1 VGEPA
6 QTRGPTSRPGRRDAL
21 VVAAACI
28 VVFSVGAL
36 TKSFDRLEPLIA
48 RADIGDELIAA
59 FLIAAAGI
67 AVLAV
72 RGTRR
77 AAREAAL
84 REETDEQI
92 RALIAES
99 PVVSFTWLPQEH
111 RYRYIS
117 PQIQTLFGV
126 PADAHSQDWSAQI
139 HPEDRARVAEI
150 SRIAD
155 RDGTTYLAEY
165 RIVRP
170 DGEIR
175 WIHDESTYYDLDDEG
190 RPQLAQGVMFD
201 ITDRKE
207 AEDRAAAAEERYR
220 TLVERVP
227 AISYAWDSSFAQ
239 GSVPALYI
247 SPQIEQLLGVSA
259 ASWLEDPMAWSAHAH
274 PDDEPWVTAA
284 WSAATEAGAPFSAE
298 YRLRTTSG
306 DWLWVRDEANPIGPG
321 SGGGDLYQGVIV
333 DITERHLAE
342 ESVRGAEE
350 RWRLLLE
357 HLPLV
362 AYQISVDDAGEV
374 ADRWVAAG
382 VERLFGI
389 TVDDWLA
396 DVDAWDAAIHA
407 DDRAVV
413 LAAWEEMK
421 DGVEPFDRQYRM
433 VHRDGHVVWVHDRAT
448 CTIRD
453 GVRVVEGA
461 FVDITA
467 WREAEAAL
475 TEAESRFRTLVEQL
489 PAITFIE
496 DAITGED
503 IYVSPQLETMYGY
516 TAEEWS
522 ADPHLWETRLH
533 PDDHDWVV
541 ASNERDEGDV
551 WSIDY
556 RSFTRDDRMLW
567 VHNEA
572 RLIRDADG
580 APLYW
585 LGAVYDITERKIA
598 EERLRDAEER
608 YRTLV
613 EQLPVAIYT
622 DAVDEIATALYIS
635 PQYEALTGYTP
646 EQRLLDPELW
656 VHMLHPDDRARVLA
670 ESDATNATG
679 EPFDV
684 EYRIVAAD
692 GHIVWLHD
700 HAMQVID
707 AEGRGR
713 WHGVLQDVTEAH
725 LAAEA
730 VSRRDAI
737 LEATSVAAARF
748 LRSPAWET
756 HLAEVLERLGRAGE
770 AQRCSVYRNVEMPDG
785 SPGVAMVECW
795 DLAGMVPDDQREPFP
810 WQGLGFERWAEEL
823 GAGRPIHGNVET
835 FPVSEQ
841 ERLTSEPFPIRSL
854 IAVPIVAD
862 DVWWGYI
869 AFDHTS
875 AHDAFDTEIEAL
887 TVTASTLGAA
897 IEREL
902 AVGRLDEAET
912 LYRSLIEHLP
922 AVTYIEDPV
931 TGDNI
936 YMSPQVHSFLGYSDD
951 EWGTFDQWLDTVHP
965 DDRERALAR
974 DDTSTEDGTPFRCEY
989 RLRRKSG
996 DIVWVRDEAY
1006 LVRNADGTER
1016 YWQGVL
1022 FDITAEKE
1030 AEQQLR
1036 RAEERYRLLVEE
1048 MPAISYLSE
1057 SAPAG
1062 EPWPTRYISPQ
1073 IERILGLTP
1082 EEWLADPTLWGTL
1095 VDPEDQERAAAAD
1108 AAHYGSGEPLDIELR
1123 VHDKDGNVR
1132 WLRDQAVI
1140 IRDDDGAPLFS
1151 QGIMFDVT
1159 ERKLA
1164 EERLADAEQRY
1175 RAIVEH
1181 IPAAIYLHSPTEAME
1196 TVYMSPQVAD
1206 IVGVPPEAWIAD
1218 PDLWYRLVVPE
1229 DRDRTLAAFLAAV
1242 EAGENW
1248 RAEYRV
1254 RTPDGR
1260 TVWIHDETTFLTDEH
1275 GEPALVQ
1282 GVMFD
1287 ITERKLAEQALRD
1300 SEQREREAAERLRAV
1315 DEMKNTFLAAV
1326 SHELRSPLTSILGLA
1341 LTLERAPDIQGQ
1353 DRDDLLS
1360 RLAANAK
1367 KLDRLLKD
1375 LLDIDRL
1382 NRGIVEPQY
1391 RVTDVAAIAR
1401 RTVEHLD
1408 ALAGRE
1414 VIVQT
1419 DPVVIP
1425 VDPPKIERIVENLL
1439 MNASRHTDADRRIW
1453 LIVAPHDGG
1462 VRITVEDDGP
1472 GVPADI
1478 RAAIFEPFRQGPTRS
1493 PHSPGTGI
1501 GLSLVA
1507 RFAELHGGRAWV
1519 DEREGGGAAFHV
1531 VIPGKVPEHAEFER
1545 DAERSPIA
1553 PQADAG

>member
-6 QTRGPTSRPGRRDAL
+6 QTRRPPSRSGRRDAL
-21 VVAAACI
+21 IVGAACI
-28 VVFSVGAL
+28 ALLTVGAL
-36 TKSFDRLEPLIA
+36 TRSFDRLEPLIA
-48 RADIGDELIAA
+48 RANVGDELVAA
-59 FLIAAAGI
+59 FLLAAVGV

-72 RGTRR
+72 QGSRR
-77 AAREAAL
+77 ATEEAEL
-84 REETDEQI
+84 RAQADAQI
-92 RALIAES
+92 RALVAES
-99 PVVSFTWLPQEH
+99 PVVSFTWLPKEH
-111 RYRYIS
+111 RYRYVS
-117 PQIQTLFGV
+117 PQIGTLFGV
-126 PADAHSQDWSAQI
+126 SADAHSHDWSAQI
-139 HPEDRARVAEI
+139 HPDDRARVADI
-150 SRIAD
+150 SRAAD

-165 RIVRP
+165 RIIRP
-170 DGEIR
+170 DGVVR
-175 WIHDESTYYDLDDEG
+175 WIHDESVYYDLDDDG

-201 ITDRKE
+201 ITERKE

-259 ASWLEDPMAWSAHAH
+259 KSWLDDPMAWSAHAH
-274 PDDEPWVTAA
+274 PDDEVRVTQT
-284 WSAATEAGAPFSAE
+284 WSAATEAGSPFSAE
-298 YRLRTTSG
+298 YRLRTASG
-306 DWLWVRDEANPIGPG
+306 EWIWVRDEANPVGPG
-321 SGGGDLYQGVIV
+321 SGGGHLYQGVIV
-333 DITERHLAE
+333 DITERHVSEDAL
-342 ESVRGAEE
+342 RGAEA

-362 AYQISVDDAGEV
+362 AYQIAADENGDVT
-374 ADRWVAAG
+374 DRWVAAG

-389 TVDDWLA
+389 GVDEWLS
-396 DVDAWDAAIHA
+396 DVDAWDAAIHP
-407 DDRAVV
+407 DDRSGV
-413 LAAWEEMK
+413 LAAWDRMK
-421 DGVEPFDRQYRM
+421 TDRDPFDQQYRM
-433 VHRDGHVVWVHDRAT
+433 VHRDGHIVWVHDRAT
-448 CTIRD
+448 CAMRD
-453 GVRVVEGA
+453 GMRIVEGA
-461 FVDITA
+461 FVDITG
-467 WREAEAAL
+467 WRAAEEALSEAEG
-475 TEAESRFRTLVEQL
+475 RFRTLVEQL

-496 DAITGED
+496 DATTGED

-533 PDDHDWVV
+533 PDDHDWVL
-541 ASNERDEGDV
+541 ASNESDAGDV
-551 WSIDY
+551 WSVDY
-556 RSFTRDDRMLW
+556 RSFTRDDRLLW
-567 VHNEA
+567 VHNES
-572 RLIRDADG
+572 RLIRDPDG

-585 LGAVYDITERKIA
+585 LGVVYDITERKVA

-656 VHMLHPDDRARVLA
+656 VRMLHPDDRERVLA
-670 ESDATNATG
+670 ESDATNDTG

-692 GHIVWLHD
+692 GRIVWLHD
-700 HAMQVID
+700 HAMQVTD
-707 AEGRGR
+707 GEGRGR
-713 WHGVLQDVTEAH
+713 WHGVLQDVTDAH

-730 VSRRDAI
+730 VARRDAI

-756 HLAEVLERLGRAGE
+756 HLPEVLERLGRAGE
-770 AQRCSVYRNVEMPDG
+770 AQRCSVYRNVTMSDG
-785 SPGVAMVECW
+785 GPGVALVGYW
-795 DLAGMVPDDQREPFP
+795 DARGTEPYPVDPFP
-810 WQGLGFERWAEEL
+810 WVGGGFERWATAL
-823 GAGRPIHGNVET
+823 AAGRAIHGNVDG
-835 FPVSEQ
+835 FPTA
-841 ERLTSEPFPIRSL
+841 EREVLLSDPFPIRSL
-854 IAVPIVAD
+854 IAVPISAD
-862 DVWWGYI
+862 DTWWGYV
-869 AFDHTS
+869 AFDHTDP
-875 AHDAFDTEIEAL
+875 HDRFETEIEAL

-931 TGDNI
+931 SGDNI
-936 YMSPQVHSFLGYSDD
+936 YMSPQVHSFLGYNDD
-951 EWGTFDQWLDTVHP
+951 EWGTFEQWLDTVHP
-965 DDRERALAR
+965 DDRDRALAR
-974 DDTSTEDGTPFRCEY
+974 DDASTEGGTPFRCEY
-989 RLRRKSG
+989 RLRRRSG
-996 DIVWVRDEAY
+996 DTVWVRDEAY
-1006 LVRNADGTER
+1006 LVRNPDGTER

-1030 AEQQLR
+1030 AEQQIR
-1036 RAEERYRLLVEE
+1036 QAEERYRLLVEE
-1048 MPAISYLSE
+1048 MPAISYLAE
-1057 SAPAG
+1057 VAPGPEA
-1062 EPWPTRYISPQ
+1062 WPTRYISPQ
-1073 IERILGLTP
+1073 IERILGFAP
-1082 EEWLADPTLWGTL
+1082 EEWLADPDRWTRLIHP
-1095 VDPEDQERAAAAD
+1095 DDRERAVAAD
-1108 AAHYGSGEPLDIELR
+1108 AEHYATGEPLDIELR
-1123 VHDKDGNVR
+1123 VYDKRGNLL
-1132 WLRDQAVI
+1132 WIRDQAVI
-1140 IRDDDGAPLFS
+1140 VRDDEGAPLFS
-1151 QGIMFDVT
+1151 QGIMLDVT

-1164 EERLADAEQRY
+1164 EDRLADAEQRY

-1181 IPAAIYLHSPTEAME
+1181 IPAAIYLHRPTDAME

-1206 IVGVPPEAWIAD
+1206 IVGVDPEAWIAD

-1229 DRDRTLAAFLAAV
+1229 DRDRTLTAFLAAV

-1248 RAEYRV
+1248 SAEYRV

-1260 TVWIHDETTFLTDEH
+1260 TVWIHDETTFLTDEE
-1275 GEPALVQ
+1275 GEPILVQ

-1287 ITERKLAEQALRD
+1287 VTERKLAEQALRE
-1300 SEQREREAAERLRAV
+1300 SEQREREAAERLRAL
-1315 DEMKNTFLAAV
+1315 DDMKNTFLAAV

-1391 RVTDVAAIAR
+1391 RVTDVATIAR

-1414 VIVQT
+1414 VIVRT

-1425 VDPPKIERIVENLL
+1425 VDPAKIERIVENLL
-1439 MNASRHTDADRRIW
+1439 VNASRHTDADRRIW
-1453 LIVAPHDGG
+1453 LIVAPHEGG

-1472 GVPADI
+1472 GVPPEL

-1493 PHSPGTGI
+1493 PHAPGTGI

-1507 RFAELHGGRAWV
+1507 RFAELHAGRAWV
-1519 DEREGGGAAFHV
+1519 DERDGGGAAFHV
-1531 VIPGKVPEHAEFER
+1531 VIPGKIPDQAQAAR
-1545 DAERSPIA
+1545 DAEPPA
-1553 PQADAG
+1553 ATVHADAG

>member
-1 VGEPA
+1 MGEPA
-6 QTRGPTSRPGRRDAL
+6 DTRRPSSRPGRRDAL
-21 VVAAACI
+21 VVAVAC
-28 VVFSVGAL
+28 VGLFLLGAF
-36 TKSFDRLEPLIA
+36 TGAFDRLEPIVA
-48 RADIGDELIAA
+48 QADVGDDLVGG
-59 FLIAAAGI
+59 FLLVAVGV

-72 RGTRR
+72 RSARR
-77 AAREAAL
+77 EAREAAL
-84 REETDEQI
+84 RADADDQI
-92 RALIAES
+92 RALIAGS

-111 RYRYIS
+111 RYRYVS
-117 PQIQTLFGV
+117 PQIETLFGV
-126 PADAHSQDWSAQI
+126 TADNHERDWSGQI
-139 HPEDRARVAEI
+139 HPDDRERVAEL
-150 SRIAD
+150 SRVAD
-155 RDGTTYLAEY
+155 RDGSTYLAEY

-175 WIHDESTYYDLDDEG
+175 WIHDESEYYERDADG

-201 ITDRKE
+201 ITERKE

-220 TLVERVP
+220 TLVEKVP
-227 AISYAWDSSFAQ
+227 AISYVWDSSFAQ
-239 GSVPALYI
+239 GTVPALYI
-247 SPQIEQLLGVSA
+247 SPQIEQVLGVA
-259 ASWLEDPMAWSAHAH
+259 PQAWLDDPMAWSVHAH
-274 PDDEPWVTAA
+274 PDDEATVSAA
-284 WSAATEAGAPFSAE
+284 WREATETGGPFSAE
-298 YRLRTTSG
+298 YRLRTMAG
-306 DWLWVRDEANPIGPG
+306 AWLWVRDEANPVGQG
-321 SGGGDLYQGVIV
+321 SDGGHLYQGVIV
-333 DITERHLAE
+333 DITERHNAE
-342 ESVRGAEE
+342 EAARSAEE

-362 AYQISVDDAGEV
+362 AYQISVDDAEAV
-374 ADRWVAAG
+374 TDRWVAAG
-382 VERLFGI
+382 VEQLFGI
-389 TVDDWLA
+389 TVDEWLA
-396 DVDAWDAAIHA
+396 DIDAWNDAIHP
-407 DDRAVV
+407 DDRADV
-413 LAAWEEMK
+413 LAAWDRMQA
-421 DGVEPFDRQYRM
+421 DAEPFDQQYRI
-433 VHRDGHVVWVHDRAT
+433 VHRDGRVLWVHDRAT
-448 CTIRD
+448 CTRRD
-453 GVRVVEGA
+453 DIRVVEGA
-461 FVDITA
+461 FVDVTG
-467 WREAEAAL
+467 WRAAEAAL
-475 TEAESRFRTLVEQL
+475 LEAEGRFRTLVEQL
-489 PAITFIE
+489 PAIVFIE
-496 DAITGED
+496 DAATGDD

-522 ADPHLWETRLH
+522 ADHELWQDRLH
-533 PDDHDWVV
+533 PDDRDRVI
-541 ASNERDEGDV
+541 ASNTADDGDDT
-551 WSIDY
+551 WGIDY
-556 RSFTRDDRMLW
+556 RTFTRDDRMLW
-567 VHNEA
+567 VHNES

-580 APLYW
+580 TPLYW
-585 LGAVYDITERKIA
+585 LGAVYDITERKAA

-646 EQRLLDPELW
+646 EQRMLNPELW
-656 VHMLHPDDRARVLA
+656 VQMLHPDDRARVLA
-670 ESDATNATG
+670 ESNATNDTG

-692 GHIVWLHD
+692 GRTVWLHD
-700 HAMQVID
+700 HAVQVTD
-707 AEGRGR
+707 AHGRGR
-713 WHGVLQDVTEAH
+713 WHGVLQDVTDAH
-725 LAAEA
+725 LAADA
-730 VSRRDAI
+730 VARRDAI

-748 LRSPAWET
+748 LRSAEWEA
-756 HLAEVLERLGRAGE
+756 HLPEVLERLGRAGE
-770 AQRCSVYRNVEMPDG
+770 AQRCSVYRNIAMPDG
-785 SPGVAMVECW
+785 GPGVQLVQAWAVGGIV
-795 DLAGMVPDDQREPFP
+795 ADDEPFP
-810 WQGLGFERWAEEL
+810 WEGAGFERWAVEL
-823 GAGRPIHGNVET
+823 AAGRPIHGNVDA

-841 ERLTSEPFPIRSL
+841 GILGSQPFPIRSL
-854 IAVPIVAD
+854 IVVPIFVDGA
-862 DVWWGYI
+862 WWGYV
-869 AFDHTS
+869 AFDHTD
-875 AHDAFDTEIEAL
+875 AHERFDTEIEAL

-931 TGDNI
+931 TGDNL

-951 EWGTFDQWLDTVHP
+951 EWGTFAQWLDTVHP
-965 DDRERALAR
+965 DDRDRALAR
-974 DDTSTEDGTPFRCEY
+974 DDESTGDGTPFRCEY

-996 DIVWVRDEAY
+996 DTVWVRDEAY
-1006 LVRNADGTER
+1006 LVRNLDGSER

-1030 AEQQLR
+1030 AEQQIR
-1036 RAEERYRLLVEE
+1036 QAEERYRLLVEE

-1057 SAPAG
+1057 CAPAG
-1062 EPWPTRYISPQ
+1062 EGWPTRYISPQ
-1073 IERILGLTP
+1073 IERLLGFTP
-1082 EEWLADPTLWGTL
+1082 EDWLADPTRWSRLL
-1095 VDPEDQERAAAAD
+1095 HPDDRERAAAAD
-1108 AAHYGSGEPLDIELR
+1108 AAHYETGEPLDIELR
-1123 VHDKDGNVR
+1123 VFDKDGNVV

-1181 IPAAIYLHSPTEAME
+1181 VPAAIYLHRPTDSMD

-1218 PDLWYRLVVPE
+1218 PDLWYRLVLPE
-1229 DRDRTLAAFLAAV
+1229 DRDVALTSFFDAV
-1242 EAGENW
+1242 ERGDNW
-1248 RAEYRV
+1248 RAEYRM

-1260 TVWIHDETTFLTDEH
+1260 IVWIHDETTFLTDEH
-1275 GEPALVQ
+1275 GEPMLVQ

-1287 ITERKLAEQALRD
+1287 VTERKLAEQALRE
-1300 SEQREREAAERLRAV
+1300 SEQREREAAERLRAL

-1341 LTLERAPDIQGQ
+1341 LTLERAPDIKGQ

-1391 RVTDVAAIAR
+1391 RVTDVSAIAR

-1414 VIVQT
+1414 IIVQT

-1439 MNASRHTDADRRIW
+1439 MNAARHTDADTRIW
-1453 LIVAPHDGG
+1453 LIVTPYEGG
-1462 VRITVEDDGP
+1462 VRITVEDDGS
-1472 GVPADI
+1472 GVPPEL

-1493 PHSPGTGI
+1493 PHAPGTGI

-1507 RFAELHGGRAWV
+1507 RFAELHGGRAWA
-1519 DEREGGGAAFHV
+1519 DERDGGGAAFHV
-1531 VIPGKVPEHAEFER
+1531 VIPGKVPDHAQILR
-1545 DAERSPIA
+1545 DVALPGSA
-1553 PQADAG
+1553 AHADAG